1 MNLKWLKQ
9 NVLTV
14 GFLTAFVIVLGVLIW
29 LQQAAASKRAGVD
42 AALQEKQ
49 SQLGQLLLQKPAPS
63 HESIDLIKQD
73 REQVDQL
80 YGQLVGAVSHKI
92 EVPPDLRPVGFLQLM
107 ASSFSRLH
115 QAAEAAGIKL
125 QDGFAFGFG
134 RYAGSTST
142 LPAKNLSPEDTKRV
156 LTLLVKQLA
165 AIDQISTL
173 LISNHVAEIV
183 QIRRAE
189 VEPGGGGGGSGG
201 SGAGG
206 EPLDASIKT
215 DPKALYQV
223 LPFEFQFR
231 CSGEALRGVLNSL
244 TKADLFLAVRR
255 LQITGEAPVTEKTST
270 GSGAAAAAVAAAATP
285 TILKPTLLTVTM
297 RIDLIEFP
305 TPQPAKKEAGK
316 PGA

>member
-9 NVLTV
+9 NALTV
-14 GFLTAFVIVLGVLIW
+14 GFLTAFVIVLAVLIW
-29 LQQAAASKRAGVD
+29 LQQTAASKRAGVD
-42 AALQEKQ
+42 AALQEKE
-49 SQLGQLLLQKPAPS
+49 SQLKQLLLQKPAPS
-63 HESIDLIKQD
+63 RESIDAIKQD

-80 YGQLVGAVSHKI
+80 YGRLVGAVSHSI
-92 EVPPDLRPVGFLQLM
+92 EVPRDLDPVGFNDRM
-107 ASSFSRLH
+107 ASSFHRLR
-115 QAAEAAGIKL
+115 QGAETVGIKL
-125 QDGFAFGFG
+125 PDGFAFGFG
-134 RYAGSTST
+134 RYAST

-189 VEPGGGGGGSGG
+189 VEPGGGGGAT
-201 SGAGG
+201 AGG
-206 EPLDASIKT
+206 ESLDVSMKT
-215 DPKALYQV
+215 DPNALYQV

-231 CSGEALRGVLNSL
+231 CSGEALRGFLNSL

-255 LQITGEAPVTEKTST
+255 LQVTGEPPMTEKTST
-270 GSGAAAAAVAAAATP
+270 SPGASAATAAAP
-285 TILKPTLLTVTM
+285 TILKSTLLTVTV

-305 TPQPAKKEAGK
+305 TPQPTRKEARK

>member
-9 NVLTV
+9 NMVMV
-14 GFLTAFVIVLGVLIW
+14 GVVAAFVVVLGVLIW
-29 LQQAAASKRAGVD
+29 LQQAAASKRAEVD
-42 AALQEKQ
+42 AALEEQQ
-49 SQLGQLLLQKPAPS
+49 SQLDHLQQQKTAPS
-63 HESIDLIKQD
+63 RETIDVVKHD

-80 YGQLVGAVSHKI
+80 YGRLLGAVSHDI

-125 QDGFAFGFG
+125 QEGFAFGFG
-134 RYAGSTST
+134 RYAGASST

-156 LTLLVKQLA
+156 LTLLVKQLH
-165 AIDQISTL
+165 AIDQISML
-173 LISNHVAEIV
+173 LISSHVTAID

-189 VEPGGGGGGSGG
+189 VEPGGGGGSA
-201 SGAGG
+201 AGG
-206 EPLDASIKT
+206 ESLDAAIKT
-215 DPKALYQV
+215 DPHALYRV
-223 LPFEFQFR
+223 LPFEFQFK
-231 CSGEALRGVLNSL
+231 CDGETLRRVLNSL

-255 LQITGEAPVTEKTST
+255 VQVTGETPAT
-270 GSGAAAAAVAAAATP
+270 GSTP
-285 TILKPTLLTVTM
+285 TSPVATTATAVSAPTPVPLKLLTVTL

-305 TPQPAKKEAGK
+305 TPQSARKEPGK

>member
-14 GFLTAFVIVLGVLIW
+14 GFLTAFVIALGVLIW
-29 LQQAAASKRAGVD
+29 LQQAAASKRANVD
-42 AALQEKQ
+42 AALQEQQ
-49 SQLGQLLLQKPAPS
+49 SQFNHLSEQKPAPS
-63 HESIDLIKQD
+63 RESINVIKQD

-80 YGQLVGAVSHKI
+80 YGRLVGAVGHRI
-92 EVPPDLRPVGFLQLM
+92 EVPADLRPVGFLQLM

-134 RYAGSTST
+134 RYAGASST

-156 LTLLVKQLA
+156 LTLLVKQLT
-165 AIDQISTL
+165 AIEQISTL
-173 LISNHVAEIV
+173 LMSNHVAEID

-189 VEPGGGGGGSGG
+189 VEPGGGSSGG
-201 SGAGG
+201 EAL
-206 EPLDASIKT
+206 EASIKT
-215 DPKALYQV
+215 DPTALYQV
-223 LPFEFQFR
+223 LPFEFQFK
-231 CSGEALRGVLNSL
+231 CSEEELRGFLNSL

-255 LQITGEAPVTEKTST
+255 LQVTGEAPAADKPPT
-270 GSGAAAAAVAAAATP
+270 GPGVAAATATAATTP
-285 TILKPTLLTVTM
+285 TIPKQGLLSVTA

-305 TPQPAKKEAGK
+305 TPQPARKEAGK

>member
-14 GFLTAFVIVLGVLIW
+14 GFATAFVILLGVLIW

-42 AALQEKQ
+42 AALQEKE
-49 SQLGQLLLQKPAPS
+49 SQLKQLLLQKPAPS
-63 HESIDLIKQD
+63 RESIDAIKQD

-115 QAAEAAGIKL
+115 QLAETAGIKV

-134 RYAGSTST
+134 RYAGSSST
-142 LPAKNLSPEDTKRV
+142 LPAKNLSPEETKRV

-165 AIDQISTL
+165 AIDQISSL

-189 VEPGGGGGGSGG
+189 VETGGGGATTGSA
-201 SGAGG
+201 GAGDS
-206 EPLDASIKT
+206 LDASIKT
-215 DPKALYQV
+215 DPNALYQV
-223 LPFEFQFR
+223 LPFEFQFK
-231 CSGEALRGVLNSL
+231 CSGEALRGFLNSL

-255 LQITGEAPVTEKTST
+255 LQVTGEAPLTEKSST
-270 GSGAAAAAVAAAATP
+270 GTGAAAATAAAAATP
-285 TILKPTLLTVTM
+285 TILRPTVLSVTM

-305 TPQPAKKEAGK
+305 TPQPTRKEAGK